1 MCTNTL
7 LVLVCVIPFFRRLQC
22 LVLRRP
28 WSPQKGWWLV
38 AFLRPSDQEDQHRS
52 GVFHRRPTAQ
62 VVVAAQN
69 NKANAPTNL
78 NLVVKCLYS
87 LKGLEKLPNR

>member
-1 MCTNTL
+1 M
-7 LVLVCVIPFFRRLQC
+7 
-22 LVLRRP
+22 
-28 WSPQKGWWLV
+28 

-52 GVFHRRPTAQ
+52 GVFHRRPIAQ
-62 VVVAAQN
+62 VVIAAQS

-78 NLVVKCLYS
+78 NLVVRSLYS